1 MKWRSLEESK
11 PGQDTRP
18 LREQFAE
25 RKALIE
31 KLVPSELTAVHRQVV
46 EDLQHSRIA
55 ERALQAGAK
64 APAFDLLDHNGKHV
78 TSTELLSRA
87 RLILCFIRGRWDPF
101 CCGQLEAMRDY
112 LPRIEKAG
120 ATVAFI
126 SPQTVKHSFFMHD
139 QHKPRFPLL
148 SDAGN
153 QIARQFGLV
162 YRVPNSPPTD
172 QQEIYRRVF
181 INLPNTNGDPSWELP
196 IPATYV
202 LDRDSTILYA
212 SANPD
217 YAERPEPAEILAILS
232 QT

>member
-11 PGQDTRP
+11 SDQDTRP

-25 RKALIE
+25 RRALIE
-31 KLVPSELTAVHRQVV
+31 KLVPPELTAVHRQVV
-46 EDLQHSRIA
+46 EDLRRSGIV
-55 ERALQAGAK
+55 ERTLQPGAK
-64 APAFDLLDHNGKHV
+64 APAFDLPDHNTKRV
-78 TSTELLSRA
+78 TSSELLSKS

-112 LPRIEKAG
+112 LPRFQQAG
-120 ATVAFI
+120 ATVAFL

-153 QIARQFGLV
+153 QLARQFGLV
-162 YRVPNSPPTD
+162 YQVPPN

-181 INLPNTNGDPSWELP
+181 VNLPNTNGDPSWELP
-196 IPATYV
+196 IPATYI
-202 LDRDSTILYA
+202 LDHDATILYA
-212 SANPD
+212 YANAD
-217 YAERPEPAEILAILS
+217 YTERSEPEEVLAALAPS
-232 QT
+232 NAKL